1 MSIPVFEVQFDRD
14 AQLVIP
20 SQEQAL
26 VNALTVAGPAVSH
39 VIVLSHGWNNDMDEA
54 RTLYRDFL
62 RFLSEVT
69 PVFAATTVAVGIL
82 WPSKKFADAD
92 LIPGGAASADHDPA
106 ADRALLARLQEMKSL
121 FGDDAA
127 DQKLEQMKALVTGL
141 QTVQNQNRFVE
152 LLGEIEAGHADASQV
167 SAEEGLVT
175 IGEKAQNGGG
185 ATLLQS
191 LGRVVMPKVVQGAG
205 GAASLGGAAGIG
217 DFFTGI
223 KAGAMRLLNLTTF
236 QRMKDRAGKIGRD
249 GVNPLLARTQ
259 SKVPDRIRFHLAGHS
274 FGGRLLTATVDGPN
288 TLRVQTLLLMQAA
301 FSHNG
306 MAVNFDGH
314 GHDGFF
320 HGVLDQRKVKGPIL
334 ITHSK
339 KDRAV
344 GLAYPL
350 ASRLNGDNASAIGDG
365 NDFYGGMGANGAQ
378 HVDRADIALL
388 ATGAG
393 AYDFVSSGK
402 RVFNLNGDAIIQSH
416 GDVARLET
424 AAVLAAAMLL
434 N

>member
-1 MSIPVFEVQFDRD
+1 MSIPVFELQFDRD

-26 VNALTVAGPAVSH
+26 MNALTVGVPAVSH

-62 RFLSEVT
+62 RFLEQVA
-69 PVFAATTVAVGIL
+69 PGIAAVTVAVGIL

-106 ADRALLARLQEMKSL
+106 ADRALLVRLQEMKSL

-141 QTVQNQNRFVE
+141 QTVQSQNRFVE
-152 LLGEIEAGHADASQV
+152 LLGEIEARYADAGQV
-167 SAEEGLVT
+167 SADEGLVT
-175 IGEKAQNGGG
+175 IGDKAKNGGG
-185 ATLLQS
+185 AALLQS
-191 LGRVVMPKVVQGAG
+191 LGRVVMPKVAKGAG

-259 SKVPDRIRFHLAGHS
+259 RMVPDGIRFHLAGHS
-274 FGGRLLTATVDGPN
+274 FGGRLLTATLDGPN
-288 TLRVQTLLLMQAA
+288 ALRVQTLLLMQAA

-306 MAVNFDGH
+306 LAVNFDGH

-320 HGVLDQRKVKGPIL
+320 HSVLDKRKVKGPIL
-334 ITHSK
+334 VTHSK
-339 KDRAV
+339 NDRAV

-350 ASRLNGDNASAIGDG
+350 ASRLNGDNAAAIGDG

-378 HVDRADIALL
+378 HIDRADIELL

-393 AYDFVSSGK
+393 TYDFASSGE
-402 RVFNLNGDAIIQSH
+402 RVFNLNGDHIIQSH
-416 GDVARLET
+416 GDVARQET

-434 N
+434 Q